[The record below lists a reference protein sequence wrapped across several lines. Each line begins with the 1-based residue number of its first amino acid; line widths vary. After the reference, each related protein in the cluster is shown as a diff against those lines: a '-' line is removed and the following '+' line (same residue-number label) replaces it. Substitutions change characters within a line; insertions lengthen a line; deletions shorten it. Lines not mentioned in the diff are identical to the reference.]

1 MNILPLLDRPIAF
14 QRSFIRLEMG
24 VTAALFLSQLTYW
37 TNRTT
42 DDGWVYKTQDEW
54 EEKQGFH
61 DTSRRAR
68 AKNYVVSA
76 SCWNVNRAC
85 LPGCTTKSIM
95 MCCAS
100 YLRPHT
106 RMRKNHIQVRGKPP
120 GLYVENQ
127 QTFLQRILQRLLLM
141 VNRLTPTPNNLP
153 TRE

>member
-68 AKNYVVSA
+68 AK
-76 SCWNVNRAC
+76 
-85 LPGCTTKSIM
+85 TTWS
-95 MCCAS
+95 
-100 YLRPHT
+100 R
-106 RMRKNHIQVRGKPP
+106 
-120 GLYVENQ
+120 
-127 QTFLQRILQRLLLM
+127 RLAG
-141 VNRLTPTPNNLP
+141 T
-153 TRE
+153 